1 MLITIREIID
11 DLRRYDKDL
20 RQVRNKQVFSSAMKE
35 RGRAIVDRY
44 FREVREQLIIA
55 GIADLSAVDSIMQR
69 LLETTQKNSAA
80 ATYRAQVKQ
89 LEEKLQDIEKQLL
102 LPKTSTEPEIE
113 AVDTMIISA
122 LSTVLP
128 SAARSYEQAICDLR
142 AKTRLSWRGPATDL
156 RESLRETLD
165 HLAPDSDVMSEAG
178 FKLEKDTASPTMKQ
192 KVRYVL
198 RKRGVRRTAMQAPE
212 AATEAVDEL
221 MGTFVRGVYS
231 RSSISTHTPTDRNE
245 ILGIRDLVRV
255 SLCELLQVRMGT

>member
-1 MLITIREIID
+1 MFTTTREIIN
-11 DLRRYDKDL
+11 DLRRYARDL
-20 RQVRNKQVFSSAMKE
+20 RQVRNRQVFSAAVKE

-44 FREVREQLIIA
+44 FREFREQLIIA

-69 LLETTQKNSAA
+69 LLEITQKNSAT
-80 ATYRAQVKQ
+80 ATYRSQVKQ
-89 LEEKLQDIEKQLL
+89 LEEKLQEIEKQLL
-102 LPKTSTEPEIE
+102 LPKLSAEPEIE
-113 AVDTMIISA
+113 PVDTMIIGA

-142 AKTRLSWRGPATDL
+142 SKSRLSWRGPATDL

-165 HLAPDSDVMSEAG
+165 HLAPDSDVMAVAG
-178 FKLEKDTASPTMKQ
+178 FKLEKDALSPTMKQ

-198 RKRGVRRTAMQAPE
+198 RKRGLGKTAMQAPE
-212 AATEAVDEL
+212 SAIVAVDEI

-231 RSSISTHTPTDRNE
+231 RSSVSTHTPTDRNE